1 MKTALQDFIQMVHT
15 CKNQSP
21 NQLFTWDEII
31 EAATDYL
38 PTERKQIE
46 KAYDDGAYDM
56 AKGEF
61 GGIPEYRNANDYY
74 NKTYGNEI

>member
-1 MKTALQDFIQMVHT
+1 MKTALQDFIQMVYT

-21 NQLFTWDEII
+21 DQLLTWDEII

-38 PTERKQIE
+38 PTERKVIE
-46 KAYDDGAYDM
+46 KAFMEGEKRM
-56 AKGEF
+56 ASAEF
-61 GGIPEYRNANDYY
+61 GETPECLNANDYY